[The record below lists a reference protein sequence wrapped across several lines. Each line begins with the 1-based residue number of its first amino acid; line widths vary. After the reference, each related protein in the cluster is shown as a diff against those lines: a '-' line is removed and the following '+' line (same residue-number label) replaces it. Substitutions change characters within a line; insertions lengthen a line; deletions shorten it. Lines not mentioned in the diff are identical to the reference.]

1 MNKNIYKERRES
13 LSSLIPNNSAII
25 IPGADNRYR
34 NADSAYAFRQE
45 SSFYYLSGFCE
56 ASSVMLLVNN
66 NNKINS
72 IIFVPEKDKIK
83 EIWDGYRAG
92 PEGVVSDYLFDLAF
106 NNSDLD
112 KEIPALIQGLSL
124 IHI

>member
-66 NNKINS
+66 NNICNWYLGLENLLKPLKKILRPMRQHDCEDNPS
-72 IIFVPEKDKIK
+72 
-83 EIWDGYRAG
+83 
-92 PEGVVSDYLFDLAF
+92 
-106 NNSDLD
+106 
-112 KEIPALIQGLSL
+112 LSTFPG
-124 IHI
+124 

>member
-106 NNSDLD
+106 NNSCC
-112 KEIPALIQGLSL
+112 K
-124 IHI
+124 